1 MTLKFKNILNPYIAI
16 LKVLLWV
23 CSMVERVRTGIP
35 GMDEI
40 LNGGIPK
47 RNVVLLSGGPGTGKS
62 IFGQQYL
69 WNGLQMGEPGI
80 FVALEEHPVQVR
92 INMSQFGWDVRKY
105 EEEGLFAMVDA
116 FTGGIGEAAKRER
129 YVVRD
134 PTDVGLLI
142 DVIKEAIRDVSSERR
157 PRNIRVVIDSV
168 STLYLTKPS
177 VARNIV
183 MQLKRVLS
191 GMGTTSILVSQ
202 VSVTERGFG
211 GPGVEHAADG
221 IIRLD
226 LDEIGGELKRSLII
240 WKMRGTKHS
249 MRRHPFEITD
259 KGIIVYHDKVL
270 KVTKSGWHEE

>member
-1 MTLKFKNILNPYIAI
+1 
-16 LKVLLWV
+16 
-23 CSMVERVRTGIP
+23 MVERIKTGIP
-35 GMDEI
+35 GFDEI

-69 WNGLQMGEPGI
+69 WSGLQKGEPGI
-80 FVALEEHPVQVR
+80 LVTLEEHPVQVR
-92 INMSQFGWDVRKY
+92 INMKQFGWDVRKY
-105 EEEGLFAMVDA
+105 ENEGLFAIVDA
-116 FTGGIGEAAKRER
+116 FTAGIGEAAKRER

-142 DVIKEAIRDVSSERR
+142 DVLREAIRDTGAQ
-157 PRNIRVVIDSV
+157 RVVVDSV

-177 VARNIV
+177 VARSIV
-183 MQLKRVLS
+183 LQLKKVLS

-221 IIRLD
+221 IVRLD
-226 LDEIGGELKRSLII
+226 LDEINGELIRSLII

-259 KGIIVYHDKVL
+259 KGIIVYPDRVVRFK
-270 KVTKSGWHEE
+270 T